1 MITKTNIEVPGLG
14 DSRKYAYL
22 QCVTAGDFAFVAGQT
37 GVDKDYN
44 IVSPEFGA
52 QARQALRNVGLAL
65 EAAGTNLANIVNLT
79 VYLADARDAFE
90 FIDICH
96 ELMDENFAPTAI
108 LGGIDFVLSGL
119 RIEIQATAVI
129 ERP

>member
-1 MITKTNIEVPGLG
+1 MRA
-14 DSRKYAYL
+14 SRASCRKE
-22 QCVTAGDFAFVAGQT
+22 
-37 GVDKDYN
+37 YN

-52 QARQALRNVGLAL
+52 PARQALRNVGLAL
-65 EAAGTNLANIVNLT
+65 GAAGTNLANIVSLT

-90 FIDICH
+90 FIDICR

-108 LGGIDFVLSGL
+108 LGGIDLVLSGL
-119 RIEIQATAVI
+119 RIEVQATAVI